1 MKQERDNSK
10 KVKKMRFEKNYMEK
24 PKRMVTKVK
33 NQERRSSK
41 DRDDDD
47 YNRFDDNFDYD

>member
-10 KVKKMRFEKNYMEK
+10 KVKKMRFEKNYTEK

-41 DRDDDD
+41 DRNDDD